1 VAKVFV
7 INFKELTAAGTVA
20 ELHDIPFSSF
30 GRQPSGNQ
38 CATNVKQFILG
49 LQIKLLTLVDKKI
62 EYENNIKSL
71 SLPFR
76 HLSQERTQLK
86 LQ

>member
-7 INFKELTAAGTVA
+7 TNIKELTAAGTVA

-38 CATNVKQFILG
+38 SGANVKHFIL
-49 LQIKLLTLVDKKI
+49 
-62 EYENNIKSL
+62 
-71 SLPFR
+71 
-76 HLSQERTQLK
+76 
-86 LQ
+86 